1 MNWWMITGPYKEGV
15 IPQIKKILELLDIAR
30 WVYCVEKGTTE
41 YLHVHLKIKCSE
53 NISEARLRKLFFPY
67 HVEKS
72 NESDGYLRKKGYI
85 SYESSEDT
93 NEVREVRTGTLYPWQ
108 EALVNRVLAQSVRQ
122 VTVLYDPDGGIG
134 KTWLSAYLFE
144 KGLALCVP
152 PTLDTVKEMIQ
163 YICSLYK
170 NEDIIILD
178 IPRSLKWSVKLSTA
192 IETIKDGLLYDSRYT
207 GKVKHIRGIKVLVFT
222 NHDPPRKM
230 LSEDRWDVVEVEDG
244 CLVIQ

>member
-1 MNWWMITGPYKEGV
+1 MPYLEGL
-15 IPQIKKILELLDIAR
+15 IPSIKKTLESLDIGR
-30 WVYCVEKGTTE
+30 WVYCVETGTTG

-53 NISEARLRKLFFPY
+53 NIDWEKLHTVFPTA
-67 HVEKS
+67 HIETS
-72 NESDGYLRKKGYI
+72 NESDGYLRKKGYTF
-85 SYESSEDT
+85 YESSEDT
-93 NEVREVRTGTLYPWQ
+93 DEVREVRSGTLYPWQ
-108 EALVNRVLAQSVRQ
+108 AALVGRVLSQSVRQ
-122 VTVLYDPDGGIG
+122 VTVLFDPDGGIG
-134 KTWLSAYLFE
+134 KSWLSAYLFE
-144 KGLALCVP
+144 KGQALCVP

-178 IPRSLKWSVKLSTA
+178 IPRSVKWSVKLSTA

-230 LSEDRWDVVEVEDG
+230 LSEDRWDVVEVKNG
-244 CLVIQ
+244 SLVLQK